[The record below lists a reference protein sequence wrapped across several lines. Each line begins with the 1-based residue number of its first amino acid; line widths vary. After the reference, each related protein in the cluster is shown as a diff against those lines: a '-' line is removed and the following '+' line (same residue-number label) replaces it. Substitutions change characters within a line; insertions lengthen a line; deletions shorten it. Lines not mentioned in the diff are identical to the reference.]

1 MFVMGFEFVGSHASP
16 NAKLLPSVD
25 GVVPTG
31 HEQRTICTQGF
42 GRLDSLFADFP
53 IWDVF
58 REKHVGQ
65 PLTGHFTNSFDSE
78 QKVTVGMSVVKHTIS
93 LGG

>member
-1 MFVMGFEFVGSHASP
+1 MFVMGFEFVGGHATPDSEF
-16 NAKLLPSVD
+16 LPSVG

-31 HEQRTICTQGF
+31 HKQWTICTKAL

-53 IWDVF
+53 VWDVF
-58 REKHVGQ
+58 REKNVGQ
-65 PLTGHFTNSFDSE
+65 PLTGHFTNSFDGE
-78 QKVTVGMSVVKHTIS
+78 QEVTVGMSVVKHTIS

>member
-1 MFVMGFEFVGSHASP
+1 MFVMGFEFVGGHAAPDSEF
-16 NAKLLPSVD
+16 LPGAN
-25 GVVPTG
+25 GVVPAG
-31 HEQRTICTQGF
+31 HKQWTICTKGF

-53 IWDVF
+53 VWDVF

-65 PLTGHFTNSFDSE
+65 PLTGDFTDSFDGE
-78 QKVTVGMSVVKHTIS
+78 QEVTVGMSVVKHTIS

>member
-1 MFVMGFEFVGSHASP
+1 MFVMGFEFVGSHATP
-16 NAKLLPSVD
+16 NTELLPGAN

-31 HEQRTICTQGF
+31 HEKWTICTQGF
-42 GRLDSLFADFP
+42 GCLDSLFADFP

-58 REKHVGQ
+58 REKNVGQ
-65 PLTGHFTNSFDSE
+65 PLTGHFSDSFDGE
-78 QKVTVGMSVVKHTIS
+78 QEVTVGMSVVKHTIS